1 MEMILQTVP
10 LVIDDIDSPEPQ
22 TVEQAYEGALGIDI
36 RVLALKVELLVR
48 VSVVQREQ
56 RIVE

>member
-10 LVIDDIDSPEPQ
+10 LVIDDIDSPE
-22 TVEQAYEGALGIDI
+22 TETFEQAYEGALGIDI

-48 VSVVQREQ
+48 LSVVQRE
-56 RIVE
+56 